1 MKHEKYAITGMSCSA
16 CSSRVE
22 KAVSKLDG
30 MKKASVNLLTN
41 SMQVDYDEGTLSSQD
56 IIQAVIDAGYGA
68 TLSGENKKATAAS
81 EPSPSDLA
89 KKDMKAM
96 KHRLIWSILFLI
108 PVMYIAMHHM
118 LLEWFGIPVPEAFQA
133 VFHGDENAIT
143 FAFTQFLLILPI
155 MYLNRKYYINGFR
168 TLFQGAPNMDTLVG
182 MGSMAAAVYGVFAI
196 FRMSWGMGHGDWALV
211 SQYSTN
217 LYFES
222 AGMIVTLIDIG
233 KYLEARAKGKTS
245 TAIEKLMDLAPK
257 QATVLRD
264 GKETV
269 IPVEEL
275 AVGDEMV
282 IRPGE
287 SIPADGIISE
297 GSTSIDEAAITGES
311 IPVEK
316 QQGDSVTSATINKT
330 GFIHVRASRVG
341 ADTTI
346 SQIIKLVDEASA
358 SKAPIAKMAD
368 KISGIFVPVV
378 MTIAVI
384 TGLIWYFLL
393 GADAE
398 FAFSTAISVL
408 VISCPCALGLATP
421 VAIMV
426 GTGKGAEN
434 GILIKSGE
442 ALETAHAID
451 TVVMDKTGTITEGRP
466 RVTDIW
472 VRKGTEDQLLT
483 LAASMEQGSEHPLAE
498 AIMNYARDHHMIP
511 HAVTNFKAI
520 FGRGIEAVY
529 NGQTYYAGNTR
540 LMEEKGISSDAIQQ
554 RLNELAD
561 AGKTPLIFA
570 DAKEIIG
577 IIAAADMEKA
587 SSAEAISLFGKMG
600 IDVVML
606 TGDNQR
612 TAEAIRKRL
621 HIPQVIA
628 GVLPQDKE
636 RHIAALQAQ
645 GHKVAMIGDGIN
657 DAPALAKADL
667 GIAIGAGT
675 DVAIESADAVLM
687 RNDLLDAV
695 SAVRLS
701 KAVIRNIKENL
712 FWAFFYN
719 AICIPLAAGVLYPA
733 FGIRLNPM
741 IGAAAMSLSSFSV
754 CMNAL
759 RLRFFK
765 PDHQSHHVSRETLQ
779 SEPTHTVSAATTDA
793 VTTQPAAP
801 AEIAEASDQTAPVA
815 AHQYQ
820 LTIDGM
826 MCQHC
831 VRTVTKALESLS
843 GVTAV
848 HVNLDSKGTTVASS
862 SVIPADDFK
871 KVITT
876 AGYTLLSEKE
886 EESTMKT
893 TLKIEGM
900 MCQHCQKHVQEALS
914 AMNGVTA
921 VSVDL
926 DGGKADVE
934 ASRDIPTEE
943 FAKVIADAG
952 YKLVTA

>member
-1 MKHEKYAITGMSCSA
+1 MSCSA

-316 QQGDSVTSATINKT
+316 QQGDSVASATINKT

-384 TGLIWYFLL
+384 TGLVWYFLL

-793 VTTQPAAP
+793 VTAQPAAP

-848 HVNLDSKGTTVASS
+848 HVDLDSKSATVASS

>member
-118 LLEWFGIPVPEAFQA
+118 LLEWFGIPVPEAFQV

-384 TGLIWYFLL
+384 TGLVWYFLL

-793 VTTQPAAP
+793 VTAQPAAP

-848 HVNLDSKGTTVASS
+848 HVDLDSKSATVASS

>member
-384 TGLIWYFLL
+384 TGLVWYFLL

-779 SEPTHTVSAATTDA
+779 SEPTHTVSADTTDA
-793 VTTQPAAP
+793 VTAQPAAP

-848 HVNLDSKGTTVASS
+848 HVDLDSKSATVASS

>member
-143 FAFTQFLLILPI
+143 FAFIQFLLILPI

-358 SKAPIAKMAD
+358 SKAPIAKIAD

-384 TGLIWYFLL
+384 TGLVWYFLL

-498 AIMNYARDHHMIP
+498 AIMNYARDHHMVP

-848 HVNLDSKGTTVASS
+848 HVDLDSKGATVASS